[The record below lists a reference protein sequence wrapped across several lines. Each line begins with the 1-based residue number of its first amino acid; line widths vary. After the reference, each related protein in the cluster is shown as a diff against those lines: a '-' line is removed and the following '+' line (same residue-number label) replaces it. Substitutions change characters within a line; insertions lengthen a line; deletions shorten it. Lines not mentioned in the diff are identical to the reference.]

1 MNAAET
7 EQNIMD
13 ANWWLKDSVN
23 RYFASTDYLLE
34 WFIEVQRMRVERL
47 TQGPWS
53 IIATDYVNIYAEV
66 GDVYEHVLI

>member
-1 MNAAET
+1 
-7 EQNIMD
+7 
-13 ANWWLKDSVN
+13 
-23 RYFASTDYLLE
+23 
-34 WFIEVQRMRVERL
+34 MRVERL